1 MRSISADSAILL
13 VPDAHLS
20 SSSATFRPIRMTFGA
35 RTVLLVGL
43 VAAISLALWHLDLA
57 AVGRAFTGMSWGW
70 GLTAAA
76 VNLTGL
82 VVDAWRWRFVIT
94 AERPVPLRHTFRAL
108 VAGVIGNVV
117 MPLKLGD
124 GARTLLISRS
134 DGLSAATALTTVLL
148 DRLID
153 SATLPLFVGLASLVL
168 PLPASITKYRPLM
181 WLIVIVTTLLITLAG
196 YLIRRQPVREASLET
211 GRTLER
217 VLAGLAALGHASRLV
232 KLVGT
237 GLLSWS
243 VRALVIWCMIQAFHL
258 PLSPAAAVS
267 TLAAIYLSGAISPT
281 PGNLASF
288 ELAAAGALGL
298 WGVSGDTGLS
308 LGIAT
313 HALEIL
319 PTLALG
325 LAMGV
330 RPGRAAASRP
340 TPAQES
346 AR

>member
-13 VPDAHLS
+13 VPDAHTPPS
-20 SSSATFRPIRMTFGA
+20 DTSRPPRMTVGVRA
-35 RTVLLVGL
+35 LLQAAL
-43 VAAISLALWHLDLA
+43 VAAIGIALWHLDPA

-76 VNLTGL
+76 VNLAGL
-82 VVDAWRWRFVIT
+82 GVDAWRWQFIVNVDRS
-94 AERPVPLRHTFRAL
+94 VPLRHTFRAL
-108 VAGVIGNVV
+108 LAGVIGNVV

-153 SATLPLFVGLASLVL
+153 SATLPLFVGVSSLLL
-168 PLPASITKYRPLM
+168 PLPDAIVKYRPMML
-181 WLIVIVTTLLITLAG
+181 LTVVITASLFTLAG
-196 YLIRRQPVREASLET
+196 HVIRKQPVRERSLES
-211 GRTLER
+211 GRTIER
-217 VLAGLAALGHASRLV
+217 VLAGLAALGHPARLL
-232 KLVGT
+232 KLVGA

-258 PLSPAAAVS
+258 PLSPASAVS

-313 HALEIL
+313 HALEIV
-319 PTLALG
+319 PTMLLG
-325 LAMGV
+325 LMLGV
-330 RPGRAAASRP
+330 RPGRSPARP
-340 TPAQES
+340 
-346 AR
+346 